1 MARVPRLTRKIGP
14 LGVALTAWDIW
25 HRLSPRQRKQVLNI
39 ARKHGPAVAARVLR
53 AAGRAKAVRD
63 ASKRR

>member
-1 MARVPRLTRKIGP
+1 MARVARLKPKIGP
-14 LGVALTAWDIW
+14 IGVALTAWDIW

-53 AAGRAKAVRD
+53 AAGRARAARS
-63 ASKRR
+63 ATRRR